1 MIVDKVVEDNME
13 VTVKRKRELRMRI
26 ESRMLLVVLQT
37 SASIR

>member
-26 ESRMLLVVLQT
+26 ESRMLLVLLQT